1 MTGQAPMPL
10 TAQET
15 EALRGQ
21 CTHIVPGY
29 RESDPGEEL
38 IRVGEW
44 CREHGYRADRYGEGP
59 LLEAFEAK
67 VAALTGKEAAVFMPS
82 GTMAQQIALRI
93 WAEEAG
99 IAHVGMHPT
108 SHLELHEERGY
119 ARLHGLATTLLG
131 VRTHPTLAADLERC
145 PERLAAL
152 LVELPAREI
161 GGQLPAWDALV
172 ALSTLARTRG
182 VRLHMD
188 GARLWEAREAY
199 APRTHAEICALFDSV
214 YVSLYKGIGALS
226 GAMLLGPTAFV
237 RAARV
242 WRRRHGGTLV
252 QLHPSVASA
261 AMRFDAALA
270 RMPALRA
277 RALTLAAGLATMP
290 GVTVLPSPPQ
300 VNMFHL
306 YIAGD
311 ADALTAARDRV
322 ATENRVWIAPRFTAT
337 AIPGQAMAEFNVGD
351 NLLDLPDAFV
361 LPLFERLLAYA
372 RPPAA

>member
-1 MTGQAPMPL
+1 MPL

-15 EALRGQ
+15 EALRRQ

-29 RESDPGEEL
+29 RDSDPGEEL

-44 CREHGYRADRYGEGP
+44 CREQGHRADRYGDGP
-59 LLEAFEAK
+59 LLEAFEARI
-67 VAALTGKEAAVFMPS
+67 AALTGKAAAVFMPS

-93 WAEEAG
+93 WAEESG
-99 IAHVGMHPT
+99 VAHVGMHAT

-119 ARLHGLATTLLG
+119 ARLHGLDATLLG
-131 VRTHPTLAADLERC
+131 ERHRPTLAADLERC

-161 GGQLPAWDALV
+161 GGQLPTWDELV
-172 ALSTLARTRG
+172 ALSARARSRG
-182 VRLHMD
+182 VKLHMD
-188 GARLWEAREAY
+188 GARFWEAREAY
-199 APRTHAEICALFDSV
+199 APHTHAEICALFDSI

-226 GAMLLGPTAFV
+226 GAMLLGSADFI

-252 QLHPSVASA
+252 QLHPAVASA

-277 RALTLAAGLATMP
+277 RALTLATGLEAMP
-290 GVTVLPSPPQ
+290 GVTTLPSPPQ

-306 YIAGD
+306 YIAAD
-311 ADALTAARDRV
+311 ADALNAARDRI
-322 ATENRVWIAPRFTAT
+322 AAESHVWIAPRFAPV
-337 AIPGQAMAEFNVGD
+337 AIPGHAMTEFNVGD

-361 LPLFERLLAYA
+361 LPLFERLLAIA
-372 RPPAA
+372 RSGAA

>member
-1 MTGQAPMPL
+1 MPL
-10 TAQET
+10 TALET
-15 EALRGQ
+15 EALRKQ

-44 CREHGYRADRYGEGP
+44 CREHGHRADRYGDGP

-67 VAALTGKEAAVFMPS
+67 VAAITGKEAAAFMPS

-93 WAEEAG
+93 WAEASG
-99 IAHVGMHPT
+99 VAHVAMHPT

-119 ARLHGLATTLLG
+119 ARLHRLDATLLG
-131 VRTHPTLAADLERC
+131 AQDRPTVAADLERC

-161 GGQLPAWDALV
+161 GGQLPTWDALV
-172 ALSTLARTRG
+172 ALSALARTRG
-182 VRLHMD
+182 VKLHMD
-188 GARLWEAREAY
+188 GARFWEAREAY

-226 GAMLLGPTAFV
+226 GAMLLGSADFI

-277 RALTLAAGLATMP
+277 RALTLAAGLAAMP
-290 GVTVLPSPPQ
+290 GVTLLPSPPQ

-306 YIAGD
+306 YIAAD
-311 ADALTAARDRV
+311 ADALTAARDRI
-322 ATENRVWIAPRFTAT
+322 AAENRVWIAPRFSAT

-372 RPPAA
+372 RSPAA